1 MSGVEAGFRVRMQDA
16 GSWYPPFEDRSKL
29 LPLLPR
35 GLTAANQNVP
45 PEPIDAILE
54 DAQLIDV
61 AGNSMVLVVAG
72 DDLAKPYTNLTS
84 AIMLPALKLS
94 LDGFKLRDHSQ
105 FRCNSPD
112 GERLCLVTTPAVVG
126 EAQEREGLRF
136 TIAALLPVTGR
147 IAPELD
153 QPGLIRVEFQAE
165 LRQPYLELSKE
176 PHGISPLLKAH
187 HKIVGVTDDDD
198 IALCHFPAPAISPQ
212 IEHVVEIHVGDQR

>member
-1 MSGVEAGFRVRMQDA
+1 MQEAGW
-16 GSWYPPFEDRSKL
+16 WYPFFKDRGKL

-35 GLTAANQNVP
+35 GLAAANQNAVP
-45 PEPIDAILE
+45 QSIDASSE

-72 DDLAKPYTNLTS
+72 YDLVEPYTDLTC

-94 LDGFKLRDHSQ
+94 LDGFKLRNHSQ
-105 FRCNSPD
+105 FRCNTPD
-112 GERLCLVTTPAVVG
+112 GEGLRLVTTPAVVG

-136 TIAALLPVTGR
+136 TIAALLPITGR

-165 LRQPYLELSKE
+165 LRQPSLELFKE

-187 HKIVGVTDDDD
+187 YKIVGVTDDDD
-198 IALCHFPAPAISPQ
+198 IALCHFPAPDISPQ
-212 IEHVVEIHVGDQR
+212 VEGVMQIHVSDRR